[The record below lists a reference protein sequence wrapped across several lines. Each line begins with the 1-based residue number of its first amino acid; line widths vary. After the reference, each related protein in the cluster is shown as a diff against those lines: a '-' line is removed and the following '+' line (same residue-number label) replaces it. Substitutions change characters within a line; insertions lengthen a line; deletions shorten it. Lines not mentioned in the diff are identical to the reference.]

1 MEAAHCSQCLRVVEA
16 RLGYRS
22 GAGEVLCGPC
32 FLGAPT
38 APKASLTTRLASRLG
53 LGHREASGRTIWIP
67 GAGAGVSVRRSF
79 GSQFRRS

>member
-1 MEAAHCSQCLRVVEA
+1 MEAAHCSQCLRVVEE

-22 GAGEVLCGPC
+22 RAGEVLCGPC

-38 APKASLTTRLASRLG
+38 APRVGLLARAAERLHLI
-53 LGHREASGRTIWIP
+53 HRRASGKTVWIP
-67 GAGAGVSVRRSF
+67 GPAARMTVRRDY

>member
-22 GAGEVLCGPC
+22 RAGEVLCGPC

-38 APKASLTTRLASRLG
+38 APKAGLATRLASRLG
-53 LGHREASGRTIWIP
+53 LHREATGRTIWIP
-67 GAGAGVSVRRSF
+67 GPGAGVSVRRSF

>member
-22 GAGEVLCGPC
+22 RAGEVLCGPC

-38 APKASLTTRLASRLG
+38 APKVSLLTRIANRLG
-53 LGHREASGRTIWIP
+53 LERSEAFARTVWIP
-67 GAGAGVSVRRSF
+67 GPGAGVSVRRNF